1 MAAASDRELLITRVF
16 DAPRE
21 LVFSVWTRPEQ
32 VTRWWG
38 PNDFTLPVCEMDFRV
53 GGSYKYCMR
62 SPEGEDHWVWG
73 EYREIDEPE
82 RIVFTWQRKDLQGN
96 LRSDSVVTVTFEETQ
111 GKTRFT
117 LHQGVFEFAED
128 GAEHYGG
135 WSECMDR
142 LEMYV
147 EGSTRN

>member
-1 MAAASDRELLITRVF
+1 MTVSSAPTPPGDRELVITRIF

-73 EYREIDEPE
+73 EYREIAEPE
-82 RIVFTWQRKDLQGN
+82 RIVFTWERKDLQGN
-96 LRSDSVVTVTFEETQ
+96 LRSNSVVTATFEETE
-111 GKTRFT
+111 GKRDLLCTRESLNLPKMRQNIT
-117 LHQGVFEFAED
+117 AAGQSA
-128 GAEHYGG
+128 
-135 WSECMDR
+135 
-142 LEMYV
+142 
-147 EGSTRN
+147 